1 MLTKIVGRMT
11 GLTAGGL
18 LLLGASLAVYA
29 GGGDYTF
36 GDDLIGTLPVV
47 YPETPTDGLDSGPQ
61 GVGTDV
67 AASPKASFTMFGEA
81 KDIEEAISDA
91 YGDGWVEVEKT
102 EDPLVMAYLF
112 HGDVNLVLN
121 RESIESGRVQ
131 FVQLIGNTEVGG
143 QGLIQWKGTVVN
155 TFELAKQTYDVPF
168 ANLLRSGVPDAGT
181 ISLILLG
188 RDGSVTYIDL
198 DSYGDDAYVTQLS
211 Y

>member
-1 MLTKIVGRMT
+1 MLTKLVGRMT

-47 YPETPTDGLDSGPQ
+47 YPETPTDGLDSGPH
-61 GVGTDV
+61 GVGVDV
-67 AASPKASFTMFGEA
+67 ASSPKASFTMFGQA
-81 KDIEEAISDA
+81 KDIEEAITDA

-102 EDPLVMAYLF
+102 EDPQVLAYLF

-131 FVQLIGNTEVGG
+131 FVQRISSTELGG
-143 QGLIQWKGTVVN
+143 QGLVDWKGTIVN
-155 TFELAKQTYDVPF
+155 TFDLAKQTYEVPF
-168 ANLLRSGVPDAGT
+168 AKLLRSGIADAGT
-181 ISLILLG
+181 VSLILVG
-188 RDGSVTYIDL
+188 RDGGVTYIDL
-198 DSYGDDAYVTQLS
+198 DCYGDDAYVTQLN